1 MILIL
6 QQDSVSHSNVKTHN
20 HRTPIDGQGL
30 QVIELCRLFP
40 SVRVSSGF
48 MAEPI
53 DSTFWE
59 FAYDI
64 VTSDSLLKARRGV
77 VAAATTKRKKEEVPR
92 MPRNVNEYPKGDI
105 RLWRLD
111 PATSPWWQLI
121 NRPGVDDVG
130 TLTAWCAC
138 RRVAPKVQARLLRVV
153 FCVALCT
160 GAASSSQ
167 PSPRS
172 RLTVMW

>member
-1 MILIL
+1 
-6 QQDSVSHSNVKTHN
+6 
-20 HRTPIDGQGL
+20 
-30 QVIELCRLFP
+30 
-40 SVRVSSGF
+40 
-48 MAEPI
+48 MAECI

-64 VTSDSLLKARRGV
+64 VTSDSLRDSLLFA
-77 VAAATTKRKKEEVPR
+77 VAAATTTKPARKKRKKEEVPR
-92 MPRNVNEYPKGDI
+92 MPRNVNEYAKGDI
-105 RLWRLD
+105 RLLRLD

>member
-1 MILIL
+1 MVGDGARGTSPQFERTNATHYLTLLVLHLTQAAVGAGIAACERHSSS
-6 QQDSVSHSNVKTHN
+6 DSTYRAGVAEAEWAGWCTIIFGKDGVGGDYVFPVKKRQVSH
-20 HRTPIDGQGL
+20 G
-30 QVIELCRLFP
+30 
-40 SVRVSSGF
+40 
-48 MAEPI
+48 
-53 DSTFWE
+53 
-59 FAYDI
+59 
-64 VTSDSLLKARRGV
+64 
-77 VAAATTKRKKEEVPR
+77 
-92 MPRNVNEYPKGDI
+92 GDI

>member
-1 MILIL
+1 MKSFLRHPRNGA
-6 QQDSVSHSNVKTHN
+6 SCRRNVVSEANQVSEKRC
-20 HRTPIDGQGL
+20 HRSGKQS
-30 QVIELCRLFP
+30 ELRPKRLPYRCRLPHPNCRCRF
-40 SVRVSSGF
+40 RCLSSRRQ
-48 MAEPI
+48 
-53 DSTFWE
+53 SW
-59 FAYDI
+59 
-64 VTSDSLLKARRGV
+64 LLSSPYRPDLIMLFLFLMLFLLHLPLLLRLLHL
-77 VAAATTKRKKEEVPR
+77 R
-92 MPRNVNEYPKGDI
+92 MRAC
-105 RLWRLD
+105 L
-111 PATSPWWQLI
+111 QLM